1 MAMPKISVS
10 GALIKFHILHFLILF
25 NFFFIGVVFGIIHF

>member
-1 MAMPKISVS
+1 MPKISVS

-25 NFFFIGVVFGIIHF
+25 NFQTAYILF